1 MDKSDW
7 IAISGFLL
15 VITLIA
21 LWCLDISVSA
31 IISDGYL
38 TNGFLKSDPYLFY
51 HIGLYLV
58 ILVSFANFLILIHII
73 NKKPDSKTTK
83 KKKSQ
88 KIQPYN
94 FRLIRRIFTWNK

>member
-1 MDKSDW
+1 MDNSDW

-31 IISDGYL
+31 IVTDGYL

-51 HIGLYLV
+51 HIGLYLL
-58 ILVSFANFLILIHII
+58 IIASFSNFLILVHIL
-73 NKKPDSKTTK
+73 NKKVTHK
-83 KKKSQ
+83 KGKEKKSQ
-88 KIQPYN
+88 NTQLYN
-94 FRLIRRIFTWNK
+94 NKLIKKIFTWNK